1 MFSSF
6 SCMYVFEN
14 NSGSKFTKSLH
25 KTWWCRWILNLI
37 KNTSVYEFNTQINFL
52 RKIHA
57 IRSQNIKAKATQ
69 RNTRCKNC
77 SSSYWA
83 DPGAG
88 PVAPNPWSPQLKLV
102 AKNPNGNAPKRKRT
116 ISYWTSRKMW
126 KICGLMRMR
135 VLLLSFEKNFVKAT
149 YSRF

>member
-1 MFSSF
+1 M
-6 SCMYVFEN
+6 FEN

-116 ISYWTSRKMW
+116 IFYWTSRKMW
-126 KICGLMRMR
+126 KFCGLMRAR
-135 VLLLSFEKNFVKAT
+135 EFY
-149 YSRF
+149 YSYLKKFRESNLE

>member
-116 ISYWTSRKMW
+116 IGILLNIITKNVKTLWITVW
-126 KICGLMRMR
+126 K
-135 VLLLSFEKNFVKAT
+135 SEKFSLTKKNI
-149 YSRF
+149 SSN